1 MSKGWCT
8 EGAKI
13 IELCEKGD
21 KLLDEEIA
29 KVYKGKKITKGPFA
43 CLSESIFAVYRLFGF
58 LCPTWIQFHEFV
70 NNGFSVFHCA

>member
-1 MSKGWCT
+1 MVPRGSELDVDMDGSAGWCV

-29 KVYKGKKITKGPFA
+29 KVYKGKKITKGTPPRNS
-43 CLSESIFAVYRLFGF
+43 LL
-58 LCPTWIQFHEFV
+58 
-70 NNGFSVFHCA
+70 